1 MNDLSKREA
10 KKYSD
15 AILKLTAIYCNDIQ
29 YHMTNLGARLT
40 FGEQSLVQGEPP
52 HHHVA
57 VFIPYPVIAPFLETF
72 TKAWQEHRLKN
83 KQAAEAAQKTQDALD
98 GKRVVD
104 RPN

>member
-1 MNDLSKREA
+1 
-10 KKYSD
+10 
-15 AILKLTAIYCNDIQ
+15 
-29 YHMTNLGARLT
+29 MTNLGARLT

-72 TKAWQEHRLKN
+72 TKAWQEHQTQ
-83 KQAAEAAQKTQDALD
+83 KQASRRGDPKAQNALD